1 MGLRNPVATISAAA
15 AGISAAFLSIGYGS
29 SPASAATVRCQPDEV
44 AVFRN
49 LVQVRCEVP
58 IGGIRYFAVPVYD
71 ADYATR
77 MLSLIS
83 TAVAAGRSLQLTYE
97 PS

>member
-1 MGLRNPVATISAAA
+1 
-15 AGISAAFLSIGYGS
+15 
-29 SPASAATVRCQPDEV
+29 VRCQPDEV

-58 IGGIRYFAVPVYD
+58 IGGISYFAVPVYD

-77 MLSLIS
+77 MLSLMS

-97 PS
+97 PSDLSGVEFGCAASNCRTLRGAAFGK